1 MKSVLSIQS
10 HVVHGYVG
18 GRAAIFPLQTQGW
31 EVDNI
36 NTVHFSNH
44 TGYGHFKGQKLDRQ
58 ELRSILD
65 QLVNQLQIEYGA
77 VVTGYAPNAELISCI
92 REYIVAMKEKS
103 RSKVIQKS
111 GSESGNGQ
119 SELRDAG
126 STSTTPS
133 LIYLMDP
140 VMGDN
145 NYMYVDQ
152 SCVDEY
158 RKLIHSDVVDII
170 TPNQFELELLM
181 DYEITNRESIK
192 NAIEYLHNQCH
203 IPYVVITSVESKVM
217 NMKRDSD
224 DNDDGDIKEEDC
236 IYCVISTKPHP
247 TSNAQMRMFQIPTIR
262 SYFTG
267 VGDLFSALLLDKFV
281 ANNAGAGSGNVDGH
295 DDLRR
300 LSRSVNQVLTI
311 MAKTLKLTHKLG
323 MQQAAT
329 SAVPDI
335 NNNKSLDSNGNHE
348 ATVDTSEIPNGKQD
362 EIVGKIN
369 DGETM
374 KYFELKVIQAKEF
387 YSYDGEGE
395 FKEMKL

>member
-44 TGYGHFKGQKLDRQ
+44 TGYGHFRGQTLDRN
-58 ELRSILD
+58 ELALILD
-65 QLVNQLQIEYGA
+65 QLINQLQIDYNA
-77 VVTGYAPNAELISCI
+77 VITGYVPNAELILCI
-92 REYIVAMKEKS
+92 REYITTMKREEKQG
-103 RSKVIQKS
+103 REYQKN
-111 GSESGNGQ
+111 GHESNGGGTLLDV
-119 SELRDAG
+119 SVN
-126 STSTTPS
+126 SPMT
-133 LIYLMDP
+133 YLMDP

-158 RKLIHSDVVDII
+158 RKLARSDIVDII
-170 TPNQFELELLM
+170 TPNQFELELLVNNK
-181 DYEITNRESIK
+181 ITNRESLQK
-192 NAIEYLHNQCH
+192 AILQLHDDCG
-203 IPYVVITSVESKVM
+203 IPYVVITSVEAQVLNS
-217 NMKRDSD
+217 NLD
-224 DNDDGDIKEEDC
+224 KEEGDY
-236 IYCVISTKPHP
+236 IYCVISIKTHL
-247 TSNAQMRMFQIPTIR
+247 SSDVQMRMFQIPTIK

-267 VGDLFSALLLDKFV
+267 VGDLFSALLLDKFTSNKV
-281 ANNAGAGSGNVDGH
+281 GGSSGASDN
-295 DDLRR
+295 LSR

-323 MQQAAT
+323 MQQARST
-329 SAVPDI
+329 LLNNDTNKRNGGDRNGTI
-335 NNNKSLDSNGNHE
+335 NASDLFDHKE
-348 ATVDTSEIPNGKQD
+348 D

-374 KYFELKVIQAKEF
+374 KYFELKVIQAKDF
-387 YSYDGEGE
+387 YKYNGDGE
-395 FKEMKL
+395 FKEMKF

>member
-18 GRAAIFPLQTQGW
+18 GRAVIFPLQTQGW

-44 TGYGHFKGQKLDRQ
+44 TGYGQFRGQVLGRE
-58 ELRSILD
+58 ELASILD
-65 QLVNQLQIEYGA
+65 QLIKRLHIGYNA
-77 VVTGYAPNAELISCI
+77 VITGYVPNSELISCI
-92 REYIVAMKEKS
+92 REYIVAMKQDNDE
-103 RSKVIQKS
+103 RNTMQVN
-111 GSESGNGQ
+111 GHPTNGN
-119 SELRDAG
+119 SLDTTTTT
-126 STSTTPS
+126 TSSSIPS
-133 LIYLMDP
+133 PLIYLMDP
-140 VMGDN
+140 VMGDD

-158 RKLIHSDVVDII
+158 RKLIHSQLVDII

-181 DYEITNRESIK
+181 DQKITNRDSLTR
-192 NAIEYLHNQCH
+192 AITQLHEQCH
-203 IPYVVITSVESKVM
+203 IPYIAITSVESQVITGQQQ
-217 NMKRDSD
+217 DF
-224 DNDDGDIKEEDC
+224 
-236 IYCVISTKPHP
+236 IYCVISTKSSPQQSTNFNQRHD
-247 TSNAQMRMFQIPTIR
+247 MRMFKIPTIK

-281 ANNAGAGSGNVDGH
+281 ANQDESTN
-295 DDLRR
+295 LKR
-300 LSRSVNQVLTI
+300 LSKSVNQVLTI

-323 MQQAAT
+323 MQQAKAAL
-329 SAVPDI
+329 SR
-335 NNNKSLDSNGNHE
+335 NNSNTNSNGTRNGGGME
-348 ATVDTSEIPNGKQD
+348 ALLIDDARDAKDAEVTGDTED

-387 YSYDGEGE
+387 YNYTGDGEFE
-395 FKEMKL
+395 ELEV

>member
-1 MKSVLSIQS
+1 MMKSVLSIQS

-44 TGYGHFKGQKLDRQ
+44 TGYGHFTGSKLGRD
-58 ELRSILD
+58 ELKSIMD
-65 QLVNQLQIEYGA
+65 QLINQLQIEYGA
-77 VVTGYAPNAELISCI
+77 VITGYVPNAELISCI
-92 REYIVAMKEKS
+92 REYIVAMKDKT
-103 RSKVIQKS
+103 RKLKQD
-111 GSESGNGQ
+111 GHESNGGAAHLDGNVA
-119 SELRDAG
+119 S
-126 STSTTPS
+126 S

-158 RKLIHSDVVDII
+158 RRLIHSDVVDII
-170 TPNQFELELLM
+170 TPNQFELELLV
-181 DYEITNRESIK
+181 DNKITNRESIK
-192 NAIEYLHNQCH
+192 DAIMYLHDKCH
-203 IPYVVITSVESKVM
+203 IPYVVITSVDAQVINSQ
-217 NMKRDSD
+217 SA
-224 DNDDGDIKEEDC
+224 DGAGEGEDY
-236 IYCVISTKPHP
+236 IYCVISTKSHP
-247 TSNAQMRMFQIPTIR
+247 SSDAQMRMFQIPTIK

-281 ANNAGAGSGNVDGH
+281 ANNVGSDTD
-295 DDLRR
+295 DDLNR
-300 LSRSVNQVLTI
+300 LSKSVNQVLTI

-323 MQQAAT
+323 MQQAQT
-329 SAVPDI
+329 AVL
-335 NNNKSLDSNGNHE
+335 NNKNGVEKGASE
-348 ATVDTSEIPNGKQD
+348 ASQHKEDA
-362 EIVGKIN
+362 IVGKIN

-387 YSYDGEGE
+387 YNYNGDGE
-395 FKEMKL
+395 FKEMTFIE